1 MSESKPNPEYY
12 EVYPDMPEA
21 EPEDFEEPKAPAKA
35 RKAGKTGKPERLGR
49 RRDFSDWFYASADIL
64 LVAIALI
71 CIICIGYA
79 VIFA

>member
-1 MSESKPNPEYY
+1 MSETKPNPEYY

-35 RKAGKTGKPERLGR
+35 RKAGKPERLGR